1 MGDGAILTAV
11 GLVERFEVGVGV
23 GDRDFDMQAANAI
36 SKEINQ
42 TTMSN
47 ADSTHRKSAAEGQGG
62 RVVVAGSQGA

>member
-11 GLVERFEVGVGV
+11 GLVERFEVGV